1 MSQLVKPSIAFPWLT
16 PSFRIPA
23 PVAFLEPTHILEVGP
38 TGTDGSVRRIFT
50 RRRSGRAKALLTAST
65 IRRYCAGVMVFSTNR
80 SEKDRLP
87 TRTVWDFS
95 ISRRLRQPVPH
106 RLQG

>member
-23 PVAFLEPTHILEVGP
+23 LEAFSEPTHILEVGP
-38 TGTDGSVRRIFT
+38 IETDVDVRRIFT
-50 RRRSGRAKALLTAST
+50 RRRSARAQASHIAST
-65 IRRYCAGVMVFSTNR
+65 IRRYCAVVMVFSTNR

-87 TRTVWDFS
+87 TRTAWAFS
-95 ISRRLRQPVPH
+95 ISRRLT
-106 RLQG
+106 